1 MQFKAKQTQ
10 AADTLSSP
18 SSCHFYFHSV
28 IEWKRGWSSEGPLRA
43 TSAKVPEMES
53 TEPKDILVLGSVFAN
68 AVAQFRIRVGTW
80 RYGLLLNDT
89 RKSNP
94 LEEQNA
100 ARGTHKTS
108 KQAKRKRKLKHNS
121 FGRVCLCES
130 VWVPEYL
137 CEWIGPVLFGPFNFI
152 SAPRCVIKIA
162 GKTQKY
168 NEWKI
173 KY

>member
-1 MQFKAKQTQ
+1 
-10 AADTLSSP
+10 
-18 SSCHFYFHSV
+18 
-28 IEWKRGWSSEGPLRA
+28 
-43 TSAKVPEMES
+43 MES

-130 VWVPEYL
+130 V
-137 CEWIGPVLFGPFNFI
+137 
-152 SAPRCVIKIA
+152 
-162 GKTQKY
+162 
-168 NEWKI
+168 
-173 KY
+173 